1 MICIIES
8 LLRFTCI
15 CAEFVVCSCCFAATC
30 IFYFICLR
38 GDLGCL
44 ERRHK

>member
-15 CAEFVVCSCCFAATC
+15 CAEFVVCSCFFLQRLVFFILFACEVT
-30 IFYFICLR
+30 
-38 GDLGCL
+38 LGV
-44 ERRHK
+44 

>member
-15 CAEFVVCSCCFAATC
+15 CAELLCVLVVLQRLVF
-30 IFYFICLR
+30 FYFIFACEVT
-38 GDLGCL
+38 LGV
-44 ERRHK
+44 

>member
-15 CAEFVVCSCCFAATC
+15 CAEFVVCFCFLQRLVFF
-30 IFYFICLR
+30 IFACEVT
-38 GDLGCL
+38 LGV
-44 ERRHK
+44 

>member
-15 CAEFVVCSCCFAATC
+15 CAELLCVLVVLQRIVFF
-30 IFYFICLR
+30 ILFYLLVR
-38 GDLGCL
+38 
-44 ERRHK
+44 

>member
-30 IFYFICLR
+30 IFLFYFACEVT
-38 GDLGCL
+38 LGV
-44 ERRHK
+44 